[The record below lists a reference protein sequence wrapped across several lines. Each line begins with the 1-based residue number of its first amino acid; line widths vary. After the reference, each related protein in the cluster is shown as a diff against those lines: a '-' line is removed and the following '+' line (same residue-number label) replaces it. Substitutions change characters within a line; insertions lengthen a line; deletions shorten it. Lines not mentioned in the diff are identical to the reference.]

1 MDGLLQSSSPRERQ
15 DSHWLPILLGILLVV
30 IVAGVYVF
38 VSRARPTPPA
48 QPDPYASSL
57 KLSDVKMS
65 QAQNFIGSTVTYIE
79 GSIANTGNQTVTG
92 ATAHVVFKNSLGE
105 VVQTQNVPLQV
116 IGPNGLYSDASNLSA
131 APLLPGK
138 TKTFRL
144 TFEHISSDWNR
155 AYPQMQ
161 ITRVQK
167 K

>member
-1 MDGLLQSSSPRERQ
+1 M
-15 DSHWLPILLGILLVV
+15 PILLGIILVV
-30 IVAGVYVF
+30 VVAGIYVF
-38 VSRARPTPPA
+38 LSRTRPTPAA

-57 KLSDVKMS
+57 KLSDIKMS

-79 GSIANTGNQTVTG
+79 GNIANTGSQTVTG
-92 ATAHVVFKNSLGE
+92 ATVHVVFKNSLGE
-105 VVQTQNVPLQV
+105 VVQAQDVLLQV

-131 APLLPGK
+131 APLAPGK

-144 TFEHISSDWNR
+144 TFEHISSDWDQ
-155 AYPQMQ
+155 AYPQME

>member
-1 MDGLLQSSSPRERQ
+1 M
-15 DSHWLPILLGILLVV
+15 PILLGIVLVV
-30 IVAGVYVF
+30 VVAGVYVF
-38 VSRARPTPPA
+38 LSRTRPTPAA

-57 KLSDVKMS
+57 KLSDIKMS

-92 ATAHVVFKNSLGE
+92 VTVHVVFKNSLGE
-105 VVQTQNVPLQV
+105 VVQAQDVLLQV

-131 APLLPGK
+131 APLTPGK

-144 TFEHISSDWNR
+144 TFEHISSDWDQ